1 MRFSTVPF
9 GEKAVYLSTSPHFH
23 ARKPDHSN
31 FTDRRRNATIR
42 QGVFL
47 PMAKPKL
54 RIVKTR
60 PAPKSESATVGKR
73 IRFDRDTWNAVE
85 VLAQDQM
92 KDIPEIIEEALRD
105 LLKKHGRSADFRQQ
119 LRMSAKTSDR
129 TSEKTRDKA
138 DSKTNRS
145 KRRKD

>member
-1 MRFSTVPF
+1 
-9 GEKAVYLSTSPHFH
+9 
-23 ARKPDHSN
+23 
-31 FTDRRRNATIR
+31 
-42 QGVFL
+42 
-47 PMAKPKL
+47 MAKPKL

-60 PAPKSESATVGKR
+60 PAPATVGKR

-119 LRMSAKTSDR
+119 LRMSAKM
-129 TSEKTRDKA
+129 SEKADTR
-138 DSKTNRS
+138 TERS